1 MKITG
6 YRFGSISIDGKGYNK
21 DLKIIKGVIYPEW
34 WRDQGHLLQVKDI
47 EDVLAARPHTLI
59 VGTGASG
66 LMKLA
71 PDVKE
76 TLASKGIRTEALPS
90 ELAVQRFNELVD
102 MEGLDAVALA
112 IHLTC

>member
-6 YRFGSISIDGKGYNK
+6 YRFGSISIDGRDFNK
-21 DLKIIKGVIYPEW
+21 DLKIIKGTIFPEW
-34 WRDQGHLLQVKDI
+34 WRKQGHLLQLDDI
-47 EDVLAARPHTLI
+47 ADVMAAKPHTLI

-66 LMKLA
+66 LMKIAPGLKEALA
-71 PDVKE
+71 E
-76 TLASKGIRTEALPS
+76 EGIRLETLPS

-102 MEGLDAVALA
+102 MEGLDRVALA